1 MRAEANQHDAD
12 ARLDRPRE
20 SFGHRVAHQH
30 GNGGKRQQSE
40 AVAESPCQAMFDNVG
55 DFSAARRNR
64 GDRGDMVGL
73 ERVLHS
79 QQKTQPQNSEHA
91 RSLPVI
97 IRRQQSQRRDSSL
110 A

>member
-1 MRAEANQHDAD
+1 MSMRRAGVRYGFSGMTVGVQMERAIRMHMRVKMNAIAPQPPKHMRAEANQHDAD

-64 GDRGDMVGL
+64 
-73 ERVLHS
+73 
-79 QQKTQPQNSEHA
+79 
-91 RSLPVI
+91 
-97 IRRQQSQRRDSSL
+97 
-110 A
+110 